1 LIKNRRFYTVIKKG
15 SPVLKII
22 PLLLSL
28 LLVAI
33 ALTACPQPATET
45 TPPPTTSVPSPSAT
59 TTPPAPVL
67 SGQLQIFNAGSLTA
81 PFEQVSEAF
90 NKIHPDV
97 QILAEAAGSATT
109 IRKVTELGT
118 ECGVIGSAD
127 YQLIPQLMFP
137 QYADWYII
145 FASNEMCIAYTDQS
159 QFADEINGDNWYQI
173 LQREGVT
180 FGRSDPDQDPCG
192 YRTLMVWQLAEK
204 YYNVSGLYDSLY
216 EAAGDTMRPKE
227 TDLLALLQS
236 GDLDYAF
243 EYSSIALQ
251 QNLKYVA
258 FPPEINLSDV
268 DFEDF
273 YAQAEVEIAGAQPG
287 EKITMKGSPIVY
299 AVTIPTNFPRQEL
312 AIAWV
317 DFLLSD
323 QGMAIMEANF
333 QTPIIPAKT
342 NDASLL
348 PDTLKKYVE

>member
-1 LIKNRRFYTVIKKG
+1 MIKKG
-15 SPVLKII
+15 SLVLKIV
-22 PLLLSL
+22 PLFLSL
-28 LLVAI
+28 LLVAVLL
-33 ALTACPQPATET
+33 AACPQPATET
-45 TPPPTTSVPSPSAT
+45 TPPPTTPVPSPSPT
-59 TTPPAPVL
+59 TTPPTPEL
-67 SGQLQIFNAGSLTA
+67 SGKLEIFNAGSLTA
-81 PFEQVSEAF
+81 PFAQVSEAF

-109 IRKVTELGT
+109 IRKVTDLGK

-127 YQLIPQLMFP
+127 YTLIPELMFP

-159 QFADEINGDNWYQI
+159 KFADEINSNNWYQI

-204 YYNVSGLYDSLY
+204 YYKAPGLYDSLY
-216 EAAGDTMRPKE
+216 GSPNNRMRPKE
-227 TDLLALLQS
+227 VDLIALLQS

-243 EYSSIALQ
+243 EYSSLAEQ
-251 QNLKYVA
+251 QNLKYVKL
-258 FPPEINLSDV
+258 PPEINLSDV
-268 DFEDF
+268 DFQDS
-273 YAQAEVEIAGAQPG
+273 YAQAKVEIAGTEPG
-287 EKITMKGSPIVY
+287 ETITMVGKPIVY
-299 AVTIPTNFPRQEL
+299 GVTIPTNFPRQEL

-323 QGMAIMEANF
+323 QGMAIMKANF

-342 NDASLL
+342 NDASKL
-348 PDTLKKYVE
+348 PEALRKYVR